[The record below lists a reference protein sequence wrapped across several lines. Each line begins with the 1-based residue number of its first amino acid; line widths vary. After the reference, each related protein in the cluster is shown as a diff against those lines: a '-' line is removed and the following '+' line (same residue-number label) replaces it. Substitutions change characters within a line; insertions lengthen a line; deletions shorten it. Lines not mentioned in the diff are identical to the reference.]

1 LFVSL
6 TRTCLNVDM
15 IATQDGGGTIDAGEL
30 LEALA
35 AADMEVT
42 PEEVAD
48 MIREF
53 GKDEITFP
61 QVNLAY
67 TTSVA

>member
-1 LFVSL
+1 
-6 TRTCLNVDM
+6 M